1 MLGAVAVMFAQTMD
15 SSLGAVHEERMQ
27 EFEETK
33 ALLDQINDAI
43 ESYDPVLKEKARDI
57 LIQTMFNGR
66 GGSHGHPGV
75 GIAGTGAGAAPPGG
89 GFGTLL
95 RRWTPRRASE
105 RALLGAY
112 FLTRVQGETMLTSQA
127 INGELKAHGVSVS
140 NITRAMD
147 SNLRAKPPLMVQV
160 KKMGKTRQARKQ
172 YQMTPAGIESVERQL
187 EA

>member
-1 MLGAVAVMFAQTMD
+1 
-15 SSLGAVHEERMQ
+15 MQ
-27 EFEETK
+27 EFEETR

-43 ESYDPVLKEKARDI
+43 ASYDPVLKEKARDI
-57 LIQTMFNGR
+57 FIQTMFEGR
-66 GGSHGHPGV
+66 GGSAGRAGQP
-75 GIAGTGAGAAPPGG
+75 IAGTGQGTPPAGEGLGP
-89 GFGTLL
+89 LL
-95 RRWTPRRASE
+95 QRWAPRRASE
-105 RALLGAY
+105 RALLGGY
-112 FLTRVQGETMLTSQA
+112 FLTRVQGEIMLTSQA
-127 INGELKAHGVSVS
+127 INAELKAHGVSVS